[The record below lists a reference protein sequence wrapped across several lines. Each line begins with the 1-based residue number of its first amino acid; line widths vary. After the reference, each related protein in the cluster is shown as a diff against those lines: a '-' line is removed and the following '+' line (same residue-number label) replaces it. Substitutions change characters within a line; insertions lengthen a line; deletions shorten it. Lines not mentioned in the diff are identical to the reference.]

1 MISLGSLEHICEE
14 ASRLVFESKSICIPN
29 EATDTKG
36 VVNWLIVY
44 NSPT

>member
-29 EATDTKG
+29 EVMDTKRG
-36 VVNWLIVY
+36 CQLADCV
-44 NSPT
+44 